1 MKKVKNKVKSVKE
14 PLSNV
19 TIPVLS
25 KSLKGIGIHLTDEQV
40 DDIIDIAEEI
50 QLNGGSVPKVSTPPN
65 FGTDEKSKYGRPS
78 MKEEWDTLLKD
89 VIKNRDEPIIRD
101 TDECGWEIDDGTEDR
116 EMYQCDTE
124 VMVKAILTIQRNT
137 RGYNHTTVDLESIL
151 ERLEQQKHYGH
162 PF

>member
-1 MKKVKNKVKSVKE
+1 MSKGKKKVKSVKE

-19 TIPVLS
+19 MVSVLS

-65 FGTDEKSKYGRPS
+65 FGTDEKSKYGRPP
-78 MKEEWDTLLKD
+78 MKERWSSLLKERGD
-89 VIKNRDEPIIRD
+89 SIIRD
-101 TDECGWEIDDGTEDR
+101 TDDCGWEIDDGTEDR

-137 RGYNHTTVDLESIL
+137 NGHNDTTVQLKAIL

>member
-1 MKKVKNKVKSVKE
+1 MSKGKKKVKSVKE

-19 TIPVLS
+19 MVSVLS

-50 QLNGGSVPKVSTPPN
+50 QLNGGSVPKEVSA
-65 FGTDEKSKYGRPS
+65 RPS
-78 MKEEWDTLLKD
+78 MKEEWDTLLKG
-89 VIKNRDEPIIRD
+89 VIKERDE
-101 TDECGWEIDDGTEDR
+101 WEID
-116 EMYQCDTE
+116 DTE
-124 VMVKAILTIQRNT
+124 VMVKAILAIQRNT
-137 RGYNHTTVDLESIL
+137 RGYNDTTVQLKTIL